1 MPLEEIAE
9 LIQVGGA
16 VGSIKPWNRVPLF
29 ENFHHLL
36 CGLKKRSK
44 DFVFSSDL

>member
-16 VGSIKPWNRVPLF
+16 VGSIKLWNRPS
-29 ENFHHLL
+29 HLKIFTICL
-36 CGLKKRSK
+36 AA
-44 DFVFSSDL
+44 

>member
-1 MPLEEIAE
+1 MTLEEIAE

-16 VGSIKPWNRVPLF
+16 VGSIKLWNRALPF

-44 DFVFSSDL
+44 DFVFSS